1 MAVHP
6 DAAETLALLDALQIP
21 YRYYSHSRARTMAD
35 CAGIGAD
42 VGAQH
47 FKNLF
52 LSDRRRSVFV
62 LLLLAPEKTFHTAD
76 ISAQLGT
83 ARLSFCTAE
92 ELYAKLGLLPGAVT
106 PMALARP
113 NAKDIRVAVDRDILQ
128 METVCVHPC
137 TAEASLALPC
147 AELLRFLAH
156 CGNPLSYVVAG

>member
-83 ARLSFCTAE
+83 ARLSFCTRKSFMQSSAF
-92 ELYAKLGLLPGAVT
+92 YPAP
-106 PMALARP
+106 
-113 NAKDIRVAVDRDILQ
+113 
-128 METVCVHPC
+128 
-137 TAEASLALPC
+137 
-147 AELLRFLAH
+147 
-156 CGNPLSYVVAG
+156 